1 MADRTRGYAHRI
13 DILAPSEQVWLSLID
28 PRRLAEWYV
37 PGVRLSPKKGGSV
50 RIRLD
55 ATIER
60 EAMIDVFE
68 PGSRLRLIYLPMPA
82 MPPTEAVLIDDFII
96 SREGDAAVL
105 RLLGSGFPEHPEWDQ
120 LYARLRN
127 GWGIALSRL
136 KLILEGQLK
145 PAAK

>member
-13 DILAPSEQVWLSLID
+13 DILAPSERVWLSLID

-37 PGVRLSPKKGGSV
+37 PGVRLSPRQGGGV

-55 ATIER
+55 ASLER

-68 PGSRLRLIYLPMPA
+68 PGRRLRLIYLPMPA
-82 MPPTEAVLIDDFII
+82 MPPTEAVLVDDFII
-96 SREGDAAVL
+96 SREGEAAVL
-105 RLLGSGFPEHPEWDQ
+105 RLLGSGFPVSTDWDQ
-120 LYARLRN
+120 LYARLRG
-127 GWGIALSRL
+127 GWGVALSRL
-136 KLILEGQLK
+136 KLTVEAQVK